1 MPLSRV
7 DSALRVVKPPPAD
20 IYRAHVDPNALVRWL
35 PPTGMKGRIET
46 FDPGDG
52 REYRIVLTYVD
63 ASQSATGKTTRD
75 ADVVHGRFLELVPDR
90 RIVQSV
96 RFESADPNFAGEM
109 KLTWKLNQAPEGTTV
124 VITAENVPDGI
135 TRADH
140 EAGFA
145 ATLDNPAAFVEG
157 RSDGPIST
165 RT

>member
-7 DSALRVVKPPPAD
+7 DSASRVIEASAAD
-20 IYRAHVDPNALVRWL
+20 IYRAYVDPNALLQWL
-35 PPTGMKGRIET
+35 PPAAMTGRIET
-46 FDPGDG
+46 FDP
-52 REYRIVLTYVD
+52 RERGEHRIVLTY
-63 ASQSATGKTTRD
+63 AGANQAAAGKTTRG

-96 RFESADPNFAGEM
+96 CFESVDPRFAGEM
-109 KLTWKLNQAPEGTTV
+109 NLTWQLNQAPEGTMV

-135 TRADH
+135 AGADH

-145 ATLDNPAAFVEG
+145 ATLDNLAAFV
-157 RSDGPIST
+157 DGPSGGPGGR